1 MDFSFPKKERITS
14 KTLLDKLFTE
24 GKSVNNFPIKL
35 VYLPTS
41 FSDNT
46 QLKIL
51 VVAPKRNFK
60 SAVKRNQIKRLMR
73 EVYRLNK
80 HTIFNNSET
89 SFALAFLYLGK
100 EMPDYQMIEEKMQ
113 GVIHKF
119 LKKQAD
125 EKTV

>member
-60 SAVKRNQIKRLMR
+60 SAVKRNRIKRLMR